1 MGVKTRGYFKRMMSA
16 SVIPKQTLFK
26 TKVSKKKTPVDFNFI
41 KKMIK
46 KNEYISKYSKNNKR
60 NKDSLSYLVDD
71 SVKMSQ
77 SDCIKL
83 GLCVEKVLS
92 DIIQEK
98 NPALENIRPSN
109 EKGKHERDHLF
120 IDENNKTIVY
130 SELKSNL
137 CLDTEK
143 CKATVMKCKTVSEEL
158 KKEYPGYYLKWCLLG
173 LRYTE
178 SNQIHPNIMN
188 KFSCIKDN
196 VFGVNQ
202 YLDTLGV
209 NIRFSDNEWKLFI
222 NEIAKKFK

>member
-1 MGVKTRGYFKRMMSA
+1 MGVKTRGYFKRMVATSIA
-16 SVIPKQTLFK
+16 KPSIFK
-26 TKVSKKKTPVDFNFI
+26 AKVSKKKTPIDFNFI

-60 NKDSLSYLVDD
+60 NKESLSYLVDET
-71 SVKMSQ
+71 VKMSQ

-83 GLCVEKVLS
+83 GLCVEKVLV

-98 NPALENIRPSN
+98 NPLLKNIRPSN

-120 IDENNKTIVY
+120 VDENNKIVIY

-143 CKATVMKCKTVSEEL
+143 CKATVAKCKAVSEEL
-158 KKEYPGYYLKWCLLG
+158 KNEYPGYYLKWCLLG

-178 SNQIHPNIMN
+178 SGEIHHTIMN
-188 KFSCIKDN
+188 KFSNIKDN
-196 VFGVNQ
+196 VLGVNQ
-202 YLDTLGV
+202 YFDTLGV
-209 NIRFSDNEWKLFI
+209 NLRFSKDEWKLFI